1 MARPRSEDKRNALL
15 AAATQVFANKGLSA
29 PTSAITCAAG
39 LAEGTLFVYFK
50 GKDELINTLY
60 EDIKQEL
67 AGAMLAGYSKDAPI
81 KARMHHVWNN
91 YVEWGVQNP
100 DRLAL
105 SHKIKV
111 WEGLK
116 PEVQEATMARF
127 AELHSLI
134 CTAISEK
141 FFQDLPYE
149 FVIAMLSAQAETT
162 MQFMRQDPSNSKVY
176 KEKGFEVFWNGLS
189 SKS

>member
-15 AAATQVFANKGLSA
+15 AAATQVFANKGLTA
-29 PTSAITCAAG
+29 PTSAITSAAG

-60 EDIKQEL
+60 EDIKVEL
-67 AGAMLAGYSKDAPI
+67 SGAMLAGYKKDAPI
-81 KARMHHVWNN
+81 RSRMQHVWNN
-91 YVEWGVQNP
+91 YVEWGVKNP
-100 DRLAL
+100 ERLAV

-116 PEVQEATMARF
+116 PEVQEATTARF
-127 AELHSLI
+127 AELHSMI
-134 CTAISEK
+134 KTAVGEGI
-141 FFQDLPYE
+141 FQDLPQS

-162 MQFMRQDPSNSKVY
+162 MQFMRQDPSKSKDY
-176 KEKGFEVFWNGLS
+176 QEKGFLVFWNGLC
-189 SKS
+189 KKP